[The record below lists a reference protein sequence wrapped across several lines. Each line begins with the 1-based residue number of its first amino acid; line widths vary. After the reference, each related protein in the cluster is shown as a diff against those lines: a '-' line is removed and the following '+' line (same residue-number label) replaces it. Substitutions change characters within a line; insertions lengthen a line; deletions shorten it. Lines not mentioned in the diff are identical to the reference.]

1 MAEPSS
7 QTRPRQVTMAGWLI
21 MVGSALLVVT
31 VFERIGTLRDLE
43 TRESIDEFLSTPP
56 GNGLGLDVPAAQQL
70 LEMVSMVAA
79 GCAAAAGIL
88 GFHVLRRHR
97 GARLA
102 LTLVAIPLFLSGLL
116 VGGFL
121 SSLVAASA
129 VLLWLEPAR
138 AWFDGRPPRT
148 PESLRERGAWGP
160 VPDRD
165 TERDT
170 ERDSERD
177 SERDTERER
186 RPAGPD
192 RPDTPDV
199 PEAPQVTPG
208 SGPRPHQG
216 FGQPPAATP
225 WGAAPG
231 QQPSPWATAAP
242 GAPQPYLGS
251 APPVRPARRPGA
263 VVAACV
269 VTWVFS
275 GLVSL
280 LMVTSALALLAAPDL
295 VLEELRRQDPALLET
310 GVGERA
316 LQVATWITAAVTV
329 VWSAG
334 ASVLAFLVLRG
345 RPSWARPALAGSA
358 AAAGVVCLLA
368 SLGSVVMV
376 VPLVACAA
384 TLTLLLRP
392 DVRDWCRRS

>member
-70 LEMVSMVAA
+70 LEVVSMVAA
-79 GCAAAAGIL
+79 GSAAAAGIL

-148 PESLRERGAWGP
+148 PETLRERGAWGP

-165 TERDT
+165 TDRRDAAT
-170 ERDSERD
+170 APQE
-177 SERDTERER
+177 
-186 RPAGPD
+186 
-192 RPDTPDV
+192 
-199 PEAPQVTPG
+199 PEAPEVPQVPQPPQVTPG

-216 FGQPPAATP
+216 FGQPPATAP

-242 GAPQPYLGS
+242 GAPQPFPGS
-251 APPVRPARRPGA
+251 TPTRPARRPGA
-263 VVAACV
+263 VVAASV

-295 VLEELRRQDPALLET
+295 VLEELRRQDPALLEA

-329 VWSAG
+329 IWSAG

-384 TLTLLLRP
+384 TLTLLLRRE
-392 DVRDWCRRS
+392 VRDWCRRS